1 MEKKYLE
8 GTDPAVPIKLC
19 SGAHELYSLES

>member
-1 MEKKYLE
+1 MEKKDLE